1 MVSLQN
7 DALGQTLK
15 KLLQAKSGN
24 LDIKTE
30 FVETNENRSFQL
42 LSNKYSYI
50 QVKMNDRDPQI
61 ESSEKHNKKTLGYE
75 LLVSL

>member
-1 MVSLQN
+1 M
-7 DALGQTLK
+7 
-15 KLLQAKSGN
+15 
-24 LDIKTE
+24 KTE
-30 FVETNENRSFQL
+30 GFQIF
-42 LSNKYSYI
+42 SIKYSYI